1 MRQNFSIPV
10 HIEGTSIT
18 TELTLPLESRLAFVQ
33 VGIWELRRRWLAGQ
47 TADLDSLLA
56 CLDED
61 VTLLREA
68 IQSDDSDCVEPEG
81 ALL

>member
-18 TELTLPLESRLAFVQ
+18 PQPELPLESRLKFVQ

-47 TADLDSLLA
+47 TAGLDNLLA

-68 IQSDDSDCVEPEG
+68 IQSDDSDCVESEG
-81 ALL
+81 AML